1 MAFARLRAA
10 RLRAAQ
16 VDEVKS
22 LHGHSDALKNL
33 ITNNTLQLEKKG
45 RDIITVRNYCNLLF
59 TSNHEAALYV
69 PTDDRR
75 FTLFRATPRYRGNLD
90 YLRALSAH
98 LDRPEVARAV
108 YQFLM
113 ARDLS
118 PYGYDMQASRPITQ
132 YYREAQAISIPVTSR
147 FLSAYV
153 NHNAHAAIVG
163 VVAEED
169 AGAAAQQQQEL
180 SAVKFYQHYVAFH
193 HAGNHRTLLTDTAFG
208 RVVHRVD
215 GVLKIRGRRGHA
227 YALDLERI
235 RQHLVATKEFDEDAL
250 LPPCPSSI

>member
-1 MAFARLRAA
+1 MVCACALRAC
-10 RLRAAQ
+10 AQ

-153 NHNAHAAIVG
+153 NAHAAIIG
-163 VVAEED
+163 VAED
-169 AGAAAQQQQEL
+169 AGGDAASQQQQEL

>member
-1 MAFARLRAA
+1 M
-10 RLRAAQ
+10 
-16 VDEVKS
+16 
-22 LHGHSDALKNL
+22 
-33 ITNNTLQLEKKG
+33 
-45 RDIITVRNYCNLLF
+45 
-59 TSNHEAALYV
+59 

-153 NHNAHAAIVG
+153 NHNGHAAIVG
-163 VVAEED
+163 VAED
-169 AGAAAQQQQEL
+169 AGDGAAAAQQQQQEL

-250 LPPCPSSI
+250 LPPCPSSSI